1 MDALEVL
8 RLLLRDDGAWLSAAQ
23 VGARLQ
29 PKSAEPSAVAV
40 AAQQTGQVLAAIDG
54 DNIWFPAFQFD
65 ASACR
70 HADLD
75 ALLAV
80 LPRERDR
87 SLGLDAV
94 LWLFQPD
101 DALGGRTPAEIFP
114 EDPQR
119 IIALAKRRLLGSD
132 ADD

>member
-1 MDALEVL
+1 MHALETL
-8 RLLLRDDGAWLSAAQ
+8 RLLLRDNGAWLSAAQ

-29 PKSAEPSAVAV
+29 PESAEPSAVAV
-40 AAQQTGQVLAAIDG
+40 AAQRVGQVLAAIDG

-65 ASACR
+65 ASAR
-70 HADLD
+70 RYADLD
-75 ALLAV
+75 ALLVV

-94 LWLFQPD
+94 LWMFQPD
-101 DALGGRTPAEIFP
+101 NALGGRTPAEIFP
-114 EDPQR
+114 DDPPR
-119 IIALAKRRLLGSD
+119 VIALAKRRLFGSD